1 MKNLK
6 YAKIAAIFFLIT
18 VLIILIFIMCG
29 CQKTTTE
36 KYAHHALAEQAEDL
50 NIEKP
55 TNEVFEE
62 NRDAGTKGT
71 RITIYT
77 AETSTVPLP
86 SNAEKI
92 YGCTSMQEQLLLLY
106 MSNGALFAAK
116 YTENGEFLSEH
127 LLFDNVI
134 HVYRAA
140 ETHSGNLVICL
151 AGRKENNVNTEAE
164 RILVVYNKDF
174 VEQYRCPVPAQC
186 RMSFGPAI
194 TPNGDYIFWDVNA
207 LYTVTEAG
215 ELKNQVAVSDVELV
229 SVVCSDRHCTAVVMS
244 GQTLGV
250 CPVDMETLEL
260 GCFNALGTSP
270 ACYSYLDGNSGTI
283 LVNTYDSLYRYD
295 LDKQAYTKIVDWNS
309 VETNGM
315 EITNISNISQGRI
328 AWTDGTTTKISA
340 IKSEEIER
348 DIITV
353 AAVGARNARLEA
365 LATEFNHSNEQYYA
379 TVNYYNDSATLI
391 TEMIAGEVPDI
402 IELTS
407 VPITVTEQNF
417 ADLLPYIDGDPELH
431 QEDFLPSVLS
441 AMLVKEQLLAIPS
454 SFYFQTL
461 VGREHNVGSYE
472 NWTVED
478 LNDLLNA
485 KGAAYSAFP
494 AWMTSKELMLW
505 VANVSLGEFVDWSRL
520 DCNFDSNAFISLLNF
535 CNELPPEFDHS
546 TYASDYEDNVLL
558 TVQMF
563 QSAAWLK
570 TIKRNYEGA
579 DISYVG
585 FPGDGTNNGSLFS
598 RSDRDL
604 LLAIPLGAKNKDA
617 AWEFIRLMLMPEWQE
632 TAMGLPIR
640 MDALKSQLE
649 ALKNDPDKLITEED
663 IEQFLDTLLKTELY
677 ICSDSTISEIVL
689 EEAIPFFMGEKG
701 AKEAAKL
708 IDSRV
713 SLYLAEQE

>member
-6 YAKIAAIFFLIT
+6 YAKFTAIFLLIT
-18 VLIILIFIMCG
+18 VLIILTFIMCG

-36 KYAHHALAEQAEDL
+36 EYAHHALAEQAEDSH
-50 NIEKP
+50 IEEP

-62 NRDAGTKGT
+62 NRDAGTKGA
-71 RITIYT
+71 RITVYT
-77 AETSTVPLP
+77 AVTSTVSLP
-86 SNAEKI
+86 RDVEKI
-92 YGCTSMQEQLLLLY
+92 YGCTSVEEQQLLLY

-127 LLFDNVI
+127 LLFEDVI

-140 ETHSGNLVICL
+140 ETHSGNLVVCL
-151 AGRKENNVNTEAE
+151 AGRGDNNVNTEAE

-186 RMSFGPAI
+186 QMSFGPEVA
-194 TPNGDYIFWDVNA
+194 PNGDYIFWDVNA

-215 ELKNQVAVSDVELV
+215 ELKNQVIVSDVELV

-260 GCFNALGTSP
+260 GCFSALGSSP
-270 ACYSYLDGNSGTI
+270 ACYSYLDGNSDTI
-283 LVNTYDSLYRYD
+283 LVNTNDSLYRYD

-315 EITNISNISQGRI
+315 EIKCISNIAQNRI
-328 AWTDGTTTKISA
+328 AWTDGTTANITIIESK
-340 IKSEEIER
+340 EIER
-348 DIITV
+348 EIITV
-353 AAVGARNARLEA
+353 AAVGTRNSRLEA

-379 TVNYYNDSATLI
+379 AVNYYNDSAALI
-391 TEMIAGEVPDI
+391 TEIIAGEAPDV

-407 VPITVTEQNF
+407 VPITLTEHSF
-417 ADLLPYIDGDPELH
+417 VDLLPYIDGDPELQ
-431 QEDFLPSVLS
+431 QEDFLQSVLS
-441 AMLVKEQLLAIPS
+441 AMLIKDQLLAIPS

-461 VGREHNVGSYE
+461 IGREHNVGAYH
-472 NWTVED
+472 NWTTED
-478 LNDLLNA
+478 LYELLNA
-485 KGAAYSAFP
+485 KGTAYSAFP

-505 VANVSLGEFVDWSRL
+505 VANVSLGEFVDWSEL

-535 CNELPPEFDHS
+535 CKEMPSEFNPNAY
-546 TYASDYEDNVLL
+546 TSDYEEEVLL

-563 QSAAWLK
+563 QKAAWLK

-604 LLAIPLGAKNKDA
+604 LLAIPFEAKNKDA
-617 AWEFIRLMLMPEWQE
+617 AWEFVRLMLMPEWQE
-632 TAMGLPIR
+632 SAMGLPIR
-640 MDALKSQLE
+640 MDVLENQLE
-649 ALKNDPDKLITEED
+649 TLKNDPDKLVTEED
-663 IEQFLDTLLKTELY
+663 IEQFLNTLLETELY
-677 ICSDSTISEIVL
+677 IYSDSTISEIVL
-689 EEAIPFFMGEKG
+689 EEAIPFFMGAKG
-701 AKEAAKL
+701 AKDVAKL